1 MNIDV
6 ISLLT
11 GSVPPTEWN
20 LQELEAVVDFIVKS
34 GYPAVKPDAGSPVA
48 QYVLNGGFEVITTRL
63 KELSED
69 HLNSLREEVYNGYDR
84 KALLESVLSGLES
97 FLEAED
103 VANEVEIPVLAAMGL
118 VSKNTRYPLT
128 STINP
133 KPFPARVPPLLEAYY
148 RILAIYNKKYVEL
161 DLAGRSFELG
171 AAIESTGPEAKSKDL
186 TEFLNT
192 APYHWL
198 EFWATARTTKGEI
211 CFPNTYI
218 AALLFEQKFGYL
230 PNFRPDSRLSSALKS
245 MPRPAINI
253 SWARQGFCSQNPS
266 EGRDNKDLTKFGTP
280 KSIFTPPEEPVKPVK
295 RKPRIW

>member
-1 MNIDV
+1 MEIDV

-11 GSVPPTEWN
+11 GAVPPAEWN

-34 GYPAVKPDAGSPVA
+34 GYPAVKPEPGSPVA
-48 QYVLNGGFEVITTRL
+48 QYVLNGGFEQITTRL

-69 HLNSLREEVYNGYDR
+69 HLNSLREEVYKGYDR
-84 KALLESVLSGLES
+84 KALLESILEGLEA

-103 VANEVEIPVLAAMGL
+103 VANEVPIPVLAGL
-118 VSKNTRYPLT
+118 GLISKTNRFPI
-128 STINP
+128 SSKINP
-133 KPFPARVPPLLEAYY
+133 KPFPARVPPLIEAYY
-148 RILAIYNKKYVEL
+148 RVLAIYGKPYVEL
-161 DLAGRSFELG
+161 DLAGRVFELG

-186 TEFLNT
+186 VEFLNT

-198 EFWATARTTKGEI
+198 EFWATARTTKGEN
-211 CFPNTYI
+211 CFPNTYV

-230 PNFRPDSRLSSALKS
+230 PNFRPDSELSRGLKQ

-266 EGRDNKDLTKFGTP
+266 EGRDNRDLIKFGTP